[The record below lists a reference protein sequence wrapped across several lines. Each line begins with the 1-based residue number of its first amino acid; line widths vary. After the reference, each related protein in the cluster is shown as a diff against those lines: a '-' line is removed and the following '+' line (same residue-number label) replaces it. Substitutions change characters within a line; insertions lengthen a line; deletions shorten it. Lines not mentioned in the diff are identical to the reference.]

1 MSRPTSQNMA
11 GVKGIHTR
19 NLSNPSAPQ
28 DPRAQRR
35 ASVLSKP
42 EIHFTAFIRLPFAR
56 GDFVDPPQVDWNATK
71 DRALWKI
78 ISRSPKTADL
88 DWEDLALKFQV
99 SQAFMLQQ
107 AAWLYERH
115 LTHVR
120 AQMKKVGGSNT
131 TTGSGGSSHTV
142 VGGIPMKRLGSGGS
156 AASRTPSALS
166 IRPRDSP
173 IPKGD
178 TSTPGTP
185 RTMAPPLSRNPSTNT
200 VTQSR
205 ANVPATTTNIAPRY
219 HLQRSFRSS
228 FPPPLKSTP
237 PVLSPPTEL
246 ATNPSE
252 PTSPTISALSSSS
265 SSESSEDETSNPLH
279 RSQLFKRP
287 PRFRAQ
293 KPRGLATLDD
303 EDHEGDDE
311 DDSGSFL
318 PFAQTERTS
327 DAPRKDDPSATLR
340 DTSPPPARVPNP
352 KYLSEDTNKAPVS
365 ATHGYSSLRGGASK
379 GKGKVPMHPISSS
392 ATSSASDAPHR
403 PSTMSPHTLSP
414 RHRAELARLSPRR
427 SASGAAGGK
436 REGSDGTP
444 SMGSSFSDLDDASIT
459 QSALEEALLSNMQH
473 GRMSTLS
480 QLRSRY
486 L

>member
-1 MSRPTSQNMA
+1 MSRPSSQSMA
-11 GVKGIHTR
+11 GTKGIHTR
-19 NLSNPSAPQ
+19 NMSNASAPQ

-35 ASVLSKP
+35 GSVLSKP
-42 EIHFTAFIRLPFAR
+42 EIHYTAFIRLPFAR

-131 TTGSGGSSHTV
+131 TATGSGGSSHTV
-142 VGGIPMKRLGSGGS
+142 VGGIPMKRPESGGS

-166 IRPRDSP
+166 IRLRDSP
-173 IPKGD
+173 IPRGD

-205 ANVPATTTNIAPRY
+205 AHIPAAATTTAPRS

-237 PVLSPPTEL
+237 PVLSPPPEP
-246 ATNPSE
+246 ATNTSE
-252 PTSPTISALSSSS
+252 PASPTISALSSSS
-265 SSESSEDETSNPLH
+265 SSESSEDDTANPLH

-293 KPRGLATLDD
+293 KPRGLATLED

-311 DDSGSFL
+311 DDSGAFL

-327 DAPRKDDPSATLR
+327 EAPRKDDPSATLR
-340 DTSPPPARVPNP
+340 DTSPLPERVPNP
-352 KYLSEDTNKAPVS
+352 KYLSEDINKAPVS
-365 ATHGYSSLRGGASK
+365 ATHSNLRGGSSK
-379 GKGKVPMHPISSS
+379 GKGKAPMHPISSS

-403 PSTMSPHTLSP
+403 PSAMSPHALSP

-427 SASGAAGGK
+427 SASGTGGGK